1 LAGQQDRSD
10 GKRERS
16 KSSFVTSFDASH
28 AGLCP
33 DGRENGHK
41 AALPPRSRSTDASK
55 RDPNMSLQQ
64 ALGMSN
70 DDLSNVISCYETKY
84 RNLHQ
89 GTPSGRRSTLPRLEG
104 NAAMLSSHIKRYN
117 PLEARAAVAVYSGG
131 RGWGGVGG
139 GGGGQRGGG
148 GRGGVSD
155 SVSSAAVEVV
165 LGQLS
170 HELSLHSMQ
179 LPNSKEARQR
189 AIPKSL
195 KPRAALTKGDDP
207 ESQKLVNPQEFSPVR
222 KISSALRNAE

>member
-1 LAGQQDRSD
+1 MTR
-10 GKRERS
+10 
-16 KSSFVTSFDASH
+16 FDASH
-28 AGLCP
+28 ACLFP
-33 DGRENGHK
+33 DGREIGHK
-41 AALPPRSRSTDASK
+41 AALQPRSRSTDASK

-64 ALGMSN
+64 ALGMST
-70 DDLSNVISCYETKY
+70 DDLSNMISLYESKY

-117 PLEARAAVAVYSGG
+117 PVEARAAVAVYSGG

-139 GGGGQRGGG
+139 GGGGRRGGG
-148 GRGGVSD
+148 GREGVSD
-155 SVSSAAVEVV
+155 SVSSVAVEVV

-179 LPNSKEARQR
+179 CSNSKEARQR

-207 ESQKLVNPQEFSPVR
+207 ETQKLVDPQEFSRVR
-222 KISSALRNAE
+222 KNSPALRYAE